1 MAKKKVMKIKEGAYE
16 TGEIVKVDG
25 LELKTGERRGSC
37 YDGIYAKLE
46 KLKPGDAFIVPIPKG
61 VESRVFHNRTNAA
74 IRRGPVKAPAGCMF
88 RKRTT
93 VDGKV
98 AICCVKVGESNKQ
111 LNAKAKGGAKAPA
124 KTVKPKVKAKAA
136 TKRRSVYSAPAPVA
150 AAAEAVPA

>member
-1 MAKKKVMKIKEGAYE
+1 MKIKEGAYE

-111 LNAKAKGGAKAPA
+111 LNAKAKGGVKAPA
-124 KTVKPKVKAKAA
+124 KPKAKAA
-136 TKRRSVYSAPAPVA
+136 KAAKRRSVYSAPAPA
-150 AAAEAVPA
+150 AAVVEAVPA